1 MDEQLEY
8 LKSVKFEKNLN
19 KLNRKL
25 KNKTVVIYGTG
36 ILFQKILKNFDL
48 SKHNIIGISDRK
60 YLDADE
66 GREELGYK
74 IIPLEKIADYKP
86 DYILVATLKFLSII
100 DDFQNNLFKG
110 KGIKILPLVDK
121 PFLTLLKEIFE

>member
-1 MDEQLEY
+1 MDEHLEY

-19 KLNRKL
+19 KLNKKL
-25 KNKTVVIYGTG
+25 KNKTVVVYGTG

-48 SKHNIIGISDRK
+48 SKLNIIGISDRK
-60 YLDADE
+60 YLEADE

-74 IIPLEKIADYKP
+74 IIPLNKIVEYKP
-86 DYILVATLKFLSII
+86 DYVLVATLKFISIM
-100 DDFQNNLFKG
+100 DDFRNNIFKNS
-110 KGIKILPLVDK
+110 KTKILPLVDK